1 MARPRIKP
9 GEFSYR
15 DYLAWPENERWQL
28 LDGVAYAMA
37 PPSIAHQAV
46 VFELARQLG
55 NALEGKPCRAFTGPV
70 GVRLPR
76 AQEADAFIDTVF
88 EPDLVVVCDPSKLE
102 PRGIRGAPDLVIEVL
117 SPSTASFDLVEK
129 RQRYDRAGVRE
140 LWLIDPSS
148 SVLTVYRQHGEH
160 FDAPDI
166 RRAEGEITL
175 TALPEIALHLDFMSA
190 LREQPEPL

>member
-175 TALPEIALHLDFMSA
+175 TALPEITLYLDFMSA